1 MNPSIATQ
9 DLAVGPAYDQNTPER
24 YRHPY
29 LGLDDQGYEQ
39 LRAARVIG
47 EMPIQLRNIAL
58 LEATIVISR
67 LCNLNCFHFVDFGRP
82 AFYAFVGMNRVLA
95 KKHKYAGLLL
105 SYGDD
110 LPLALMGNDEVNVAA
125 RCKPRT

>member
-1 MNPSIATQ
+1 MNPSITTQ
-9 DLAVGPAYDQNTPER
+9 DLASGPTYDPNTPER

-47 EMPIQLRNIAL
+47 ELPIQLRNIAL
-58 LEATIVISR
+58 MEATIVISK
-67 LCNLNCFHFVDFGRP
+67 LCNLNSFHFVDFGRP
-82 AFYAFVGMNRVLA
+82 AFYAFAGMNRVLA
-95 KKHKYAGLLL
+95 KKHQYAGLLL

-110 LPLALMGNDEVNVAA
+110 IPLALMGDDEANVAA